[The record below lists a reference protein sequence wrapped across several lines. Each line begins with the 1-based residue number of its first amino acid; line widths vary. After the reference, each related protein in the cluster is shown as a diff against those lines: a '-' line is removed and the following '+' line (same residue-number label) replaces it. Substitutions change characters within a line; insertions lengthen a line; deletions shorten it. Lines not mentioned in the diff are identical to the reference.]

1 MLLTLLMLLVPG
13 GTRQAQSPAN
23 PGSTYEAAPDGVK
36 AAFRMLGRLGYPVE
50 RSTRRLG
57 DGEMSRLLFM
67 IAPERAVTEEHD
79 VVELLSWIE
88 DGGTLV
94 YVPSPYSPNASRLHE
109 DFGISVDYH
118 PSLGYAP
125 RRIALDPSL
134 LPARTAAVNGRHVVR
149 AAKGVEPLRPLAL
162 DGGALVERAIGA
174 GRIIVVADATLFGNV
189 GLREA
194 DNALLLATICQ
205 RYGGGGPILFDERTH
220 GFTDLDS
227 VLPFSK
233 PIALAALCVAAIA
246 FLLYAWAGAV
256 RLGLPSPAPAPARAA
271 STEQVAALG
280 RFYERAGARAI
291 ALARLGDVDP
301 PPSSDIEL
309 LRRARAALNASQWE
323 KTWHSSK
330 HNG

>member
-13 GTRQAQSPAN
+13 GTRHAQSPVN

-50 RSTRRLG
+50 RSTRRFG
-57 DGEMSRLLFM
+57 DGEVSRLLFM

-79 VVELLSWIE
+79 VDELLSWIE

-94 YVPSPYSPNASRLHE
+94 YVPWPYTPDARRLHE
-109 DFGISVDYH
+109 EFGLSVVYH
-118 PSLGYAP
+118 PTFGYAP

-134 LPARTAAVNGRHVVR
+134 SPARTVAVNGRHDVR
-149 AAKGVEPLRPLAL
+149 AAKGAEPLRPLVL
-162 DGGALVERAIGA
+162 DGGALVERTIGA
-174 GRIIVVADATLFGNV
+174 GRVIVIADATLFGNV

-205 RYGGGGPILFDERTH
+205 RYGGGGAILFEERTH

-233 PIALAALCVAAIA
+233 PIALAALCAGALA
-246 FLLYAWAGAV
+246 FLLYTWAAAV
-256 RLGLPSPAPAPARAA
+256 RLGSPSPEPAPARAA

-280 RFYERAGARAI
+280 RFYERAGARTI
-291 ALARLGDVDP
+291 ALARLGDVGP
-301 PPSSDIEL
+301 PPSNDTEL

-323 KTWHSSK
+323 KKWHSSTRD
-330 HNG
+330 N